1 MRTPPDAGKS
11 HRTGRLHQPARAQLG
26 RPAVDPP
33 ASRDRHAGRNA
44 QSRLVLPDQAGRV
57 NDDISVSVV
66 SHGQAALV
74 AQLLEDLRRH
84 KPSGI
89 EILLTLNTEEALPFD
104 PASFPFPLTTIRN
117 PAPRGF
123 GSNHN
128 SAFARA
134 RGAFFCVLNPD
145 IRLTRDPFPALVGE
159 LRDASVGAAA
169 PLILDPAGGVEA
181 SARPFPT
188 LFSLARKALGLEPQ
202 RYYEIGKKS
211 ISPDWVAGMFVML
224 RREVF
229 AAVGGF
235 DTGYHLDY
243 EDVDLCARLGLAG
256 RTGPR
261 LRSKGG
267 SRCRSRP
274 RRRRPRRRGP

>member
-1 MRTPPDAGKS
+1 VS
-11 HRTGRLHQPARAQLG
+11 
-26 RPAVDPP
+26 
-33 ASRDRHAGRNA
+33 
-44 QSRLVLPDQAGRV
+44 
-57 NDDISVSVV
+57 DDISVSVV

-74 AQLLEDLRRH
+74 ALLLEDLRRH

-89 EILLTLNTEEALPFD
+89 EVLLTLNTEEALPLD

-145 IRLTRDPFPALVGE
+145 IRLPRDPFPALVAE
-159 LRDASVGAAA
+159 LQDASVGAAA
-169 PLILDPAGGVEA
+169 PLILDPAGAVED

-188 LFSLARKALGLEPQ
+188 LFSLARKALGLEPR
-202 RYYEIGKKS
+202 RYYEIGEKS
-211 ISPDWVAGMFVML
+211 ISPDWVAGMFVLL

-229 AAVGGF
+229 ASVGRF
-235 DTGYHLDY
+235 DEGYRLYY
-243 EDVDLCARLGLAG
+243 EDVDLCARLRLAG
-256 RTGPR
+256 YDVRLVPGATAIHHARRQSRADPRYALWHLRSMSRYLASDLRRR
-261 LRSKGG
+261 LRGAA
-267 SRCRSRP
+267 P
-274 RRRRPRRRGP
+274 R

>member
-1 MRTPPDAGKS
+1 M
-11 HRTGRLHQPARAQLG
+11 
-26 RPAVDPP
+26 
-33 ASRDRHAGRNA
+33 
-44 QSRLVLPDQAGRV
+44 

-235 DTGYHLDY
+235 DTGYHLYY
-243 EDVDLCARLGLAG
+243 EDVDLCARLRLAG
-256 RTGPR
+256 YDVRLVPAASAFHHARRQSRSDLRFALWHLRSMSRFLASDLRRR
-261 LRSKGG
+261 LRGG
-267 SRCRSRP
+267 AP
-274 RRRRPRRRGP
+274 R

>member
-1 MRTPPDAGKS
+1 MS
-11 HRTGRLHQPARAQLG
+11 
-26 RPAVDPP
+26 
-33 ASRDRHAGRNA
+33 
-44 QSRLVLPDQAGRV
+44 
-57 NDDISVSVV
+57 DDISVSVV

-74 AQLLEDLRRH
+74 ALLLEDLRRH

-89 EILLTLNTEEALPFD
+89 EVLLTLNTEEALPLD

-145 IRLTRDPFPALVGE
+145 IRLPRDPFPALVAE
-159 LRDASVGAAA
+159 LQDASVGAAA
-169 PLILDPAGGVEA
+169 PLILDPAGAVEA

-188 LFSLARKALGLEPQ
+188 FLGLVRKALGLEPQ
-202 RYYEIGKKS
+202 SYYDIGEKS
-211 ISPDWVAGMFVML
+211 LSPDWVAGMFVVL

-235 DTGYHLDY
+235 DAGYHLYY
-243 EDVDLCARLGLAG
+243 EDVDLCARLRLAG
-256 RTGPR
+256 YDVRLVPAASAVHHARRQSRAELRYAFWHMRSMSRYLTSDLRRR
-261 LRSKGG
+261 LRGAT
-267 SRCRSRP
+267 P
-274 RRRRPRRRGP
+274 R

>member
-1 MRTPPDAGKS
+1 MTDE
-11 HRTGRLHQPARAQLG
+11 
-26 RPAVDPP
+26 
-33 ASRDRHAGRNA
+33 
-44 QSRLVLPDQAGRV
+44 
-57 NDDISVSVV
+57 ISVSVV

-74 AQLLEDLRRH
+74 ARLLEDLRRH

-89 EILLTLNTEEALPFD
+89 EILMTLNKEEALPFD

-145 IRLTRDPFPALVGE
+145 IRLTRDPFPPLVAE
-159 LRDASVGAAA
+159 LQEASVGAAA
-169 PLILDPAGGVEA
+169 PLILDPAGAVED

-188 LFSLARKALGLEPQ
+188 LFSLARKALGFEPR
-202 RYYEIGKKS
+202 RYYEIGEKS
-211 ISPDWVAGMFVML
+211 ISPDWVAGMFVLL

-229 AAVGGF
+229 ASVGRF
-235 DTGYHLDY
+235 DEGYRLYY
-243 EDVDLCARLGLAG
+243 EDVDLCARLRLAG
-256 RTGPR
+256 YDVRLVPGATAVHHARRQSRADIGYAYWH
-261 LRSKGG
+261 LRSMTRYLL
-267 SRCRSRP
+267 SDP
-274 RRRRPRRRGP
+274 RRRLRNSAAR